1 MSVTGIDELKKVVKV
16 EGLDLEQGLVADPSQ
31 ADIELFDSL
40 MRDNT
45 IDAPSKSGAFLAEA
59 VGERMG
65 SVDRLSDDAMRSMK
79 QAVMDNDPTA
89 IATMSRALSQ
99 YSLEMAVTTKVISK
113 GGQAIE
119 KLTNMQ

>member
-1 MSVTGIDELKKVVKV
+1 MSISGNGDLTKVAKNSAF
-16 EGLDLEQGLVADPSQ
+16 EFDQGLVNEPSQ
-31 ADIELFDSL
+31 ADIELFSSL
-40 MRDNT
+40 MRDSGA
-45 IDAPSKSGAFLAEA
+45 DAPTKSGAFLADV

-65 SVDRLSDDAMRSMK
+65 SVDRLSQDAMRSMK

-89 IATMSRALSQ
+89 VSKMSRALSQ

-113 GGQAIE
+113 GSQAVE